1 MDGRGD
7 GRQECASAY
16 KSRVVWFSSPSG
28 LGAIG
33 LGISKGCLPEGLQA
47 WVV

>member
-1 MDGRGD
+1 MNGRED
-7 GRQECASAY
+7 GRQECASAH

-33 LGISKGCLPEGLQA
+33 LGTSKGCLPEGLQT